1 VIAIFEIGS
10 AAGALSCL
18 FIGDKLGRRKTMML
32 AGTIATVG
40 IIIQATTYS
49 LAQILVGRTVTG
61 E

>member
-1 VIAIFEIGS
+1 MIAIFEIGS